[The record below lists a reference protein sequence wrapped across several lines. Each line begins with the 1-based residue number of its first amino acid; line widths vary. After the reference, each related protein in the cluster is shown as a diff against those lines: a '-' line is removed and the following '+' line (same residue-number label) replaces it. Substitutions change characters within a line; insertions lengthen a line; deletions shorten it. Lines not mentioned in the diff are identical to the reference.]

1 MIPPFVVDSPSGI
14 PITGLCPNAVPPEWR
29 WRSRSVAY
37 FGNYTVADANPV
49 AAGEN
54 IDRREQARIMFGTL
68 AEPWNLRCPQLINS
82 LDSC

>member
-1 MIPPFVVDSPSGI
+1 MDDCDGAHGRLPISATALSP
-14 PITGLCPNAVPPEWR
+14 
-29 WRSRSVAY
+29 
-37 FGNYTVADANPV
+37 NPV